1 MTNTIDSIQDI
12 SNGDVI
18 AELADE
24 GVLLTTFNRPEQ
36 MNALNQTLGLGL
48 GAALK
53 FASEE
58 DSVRAMVIT
67 GSGRAFCAGAE
78 ISGDRTPAE
87 SGEAP
92 SDAAP
97 TVSRHERLVHHNRSV
112 QTALGFIKSDVPIIG
127 AINGATAGAGFGMA
141 MACDVRIAGKSAR
154 MGPIFF
160 KRGIVSDYGVL
171 WFLPR
176 VVGSAKAFEVMYHS
190 DVMPSEKLLEMGLV
204 NRVVEDDDLLT
215 EALAYA
221 RKVAAGPPLA
231 ASEIRRLLH
240 SSLDATGSAEQWL
253 IQEWNAQASLLKTN
267 DAKEGFRS
275 FVERRD
281 PDFRGY

>member
-1 MTNTIDSIQDI
+1 
-12 SNGDVI
+12 
-18 AELADE
+18 
-24 GVLLTTFNRPEQ
+24 
-36 MNALNQTLGLGL
+36 
-48 GAALK
+48 
-53 FASEE
+53 
-58 DSVRAMVIT
+58 
-67 GSGRAFCAGAE
+67 
-78 ISGDRTPAE
+78 
-87 SGEAP
+87 
-92 SDAAP
+92 
-97 TVSRHERLVHHNRSV
+97 
-112 QTALGFIKSDVPIIG
+112 
-127 AINGATAGAGFGMA
+127 
-141 MACDVRIAGKSAR
+141 
-154 MGPIFF
+154 
-160 KRGIVSDYGVL
+160 
-171 WFLPR
+171 
-176 VVGSAKAFEVMYHS
+176 MYHS

-253 IQEWNAQASLLKTN
+253 IQEWNAQASLLKTT